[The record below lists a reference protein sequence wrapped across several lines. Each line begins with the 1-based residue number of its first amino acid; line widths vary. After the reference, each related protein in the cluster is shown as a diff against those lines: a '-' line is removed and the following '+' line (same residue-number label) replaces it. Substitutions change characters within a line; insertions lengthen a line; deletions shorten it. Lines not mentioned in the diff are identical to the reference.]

1 MQSELKWVKHGL
13 HVENKKY
20 VQNFCSE
27 IIRERDHLRD
37 LVMVLKW
44 ILDIK
49 CDNVDG
55 THLVQDRK

>member
-1 MQSELKWVKHGL
+1 MKHGL
-13 HVENKKY
+13 HVENKKIRTK
-20 VQNFCSE
+20 FFSE

-44 ILDIK
+44 ILDTE

-55 THLVQDRK
+55 TQLVQDRK